1 MKTIFKRWINFIL
14 EYPKWI
20 IGCTAIITI
29 GMIVSASQLKMNFSI
44 EELFAL
50 NDPDVEKYFNFLE
63 EFERE
68 DNLILLMY
76 ECDDPFSYTNLK
88 NNKNL
93 IEKFESIKGVSE
105 VTGLSNLEIFTDG
118 EDELLRSVYPYIPLS
133 TDSLLD
139 AKKRIKSSE
148 FVQETLISR
157 DEKLASIAIEL
168 DPSFNNHDMREKI
181 IKEIDYYQNSVNW
194 TWHQSGIPVLRT
206 RYVQLMVTDTI
217 RFLIPVAIM
226 IIILF
231 TVVFR
236 SWLALL
242 VPMSIIIMVVIWTIG
257 LMVMLN
263 IDFNIMTYIIP
274 TLLFIIG
281 IGDSVHFLVK
291 YFGTLSEVKDK
302 KKALFQTIEKIGTAI
317 FLTSITT
324 SIGFASLIRSNI
336 DIVRQ
341 FGIMTAAGVMFAFIL
356 TVTYL
361 PAMIML
367 FKQTPIT
374 KLKSYT
380 LGFRINIL
388 KGFIKIVRSYPK
400 PIIIFTFFFAIF
412 SMIGA
417 SKINSHNSLMDDLKP
432 GTKLYDDIMIAEERM
447 GAILPLEIIVSI
459 NNDNSNEINDIRDP
473 IFLQHLDKLQKYI
486 SSIDDIGKM
495 ISMVDHIK
503 EFNRAMNDGN
513 NTFYSIPNSRSAITQ
528 TILIYGEKFNAL
540 TNFDYSKARITGRV
554 KDIDSKR
561 ASEIKTDIY
570 DYVENNMPHYM
581 KVEITG
587 TTFLALAT
595 NDYLVS
601 DLTTSFV
608 AAFILITLVMIILF
622 KSVPITLISVI
633 PNTIPMLAMAAIMGY
648 FDIILRP
655 PTAMT
660 FAVAFGIAV
669 DDTIHYL
676 TRYRMELPALKWDYR
691 LANDRTII
699 TTGLAMI
706 TTTGILVTGFLILVF
721 SSFTPTA
728 DFGLLAALT
737 ILIALV
743 CDLTFLPAL
752 LGLVKPKI
760 NKNE

>member
-1 MKTIFKRWINFIL
+1 MKTILQKLISIILDHPRWIIALTAFI
-14 EYPKWI
+14 
-20 IGCTAIITI
+20 TVV
-29 GMIVSASQLKMNFSI
+29 MISFATQLKMNFSI
-44 EELFAL
+44 EELFAI
-50 NDPDVEKYFNFLE
+50 NDPNVDKYFDFLE
-63 EFERE
+63 EFDRE

-76 ECDDPFSYTNLK
+76 ECEDPFSYENLK
-88 NNKNL
+88 LNKSL
-93 IEKFESIKGVSE
+93 IEKFETIKGIDE

-118 EDELLRSVYPYIPLS
+118 EDELLRSVYPYIPQS
-133 TDSLLD
+133 TDSLFD
-139 AKKRIKSSE
+139 AKKRITSSE
-148 FVQETLISR
+148 LVQETLISR
-157 DEKLASIAIEL
+157 DGKLSSIAIEL
-168 DPSFNNHDMREKI
+168 DESFNNHDMREKI
-181 IKEIDYYQNSVNW
+181 IEEIDVYQNSVNW
-194 TWHQSGIPVLRT
+194 TWHQSGLPILRT
-206 RYVQLMVTDTI
+206 RYVQLMVADTI
-217 RFLIPVAIM
+217 RFLIPVAVM
-226 IIILF
+226 IVILF
-231 TVVFR
+231 TMVFR

-257 LMVMLN
+257 LMVTLN

-302 KKALFQTIEKIGTAI
+302 KKALSQTLEKIGTAI

-324 SIGFASLIRSNI
+324 SIGFGSLIRSNI

-341 FGIMTAAGVMFAFIL
+341 FGMMTASGVMFAFIL

-367 FKQTPIT
+367 CKQTPIK
-374 KLKSYT
+374 KLKSYS

-388 KGFIKIVRSYPK
+388 KGFINVVREYPK
-400 PIIIFTFFFAIF
+400 PIIIFTFFFTIF
-412 SMIGA
+412 SVIGA

-432 GTKLYDDIMIAEERM
+432 GINLYDDMMVAEKRM
-447 GAILPLEIIVSI
+447 GAILPLELIVSI
-459 NNDNSNEINDIRDP
+459 KNPSSSEVNDIRDP
-473 IFLQHLDKLQKYI
+473 VFLQHLDMLQQHI
-486 SSIDDIGKM
+486 SSIEDIGKM
-495 ISMVDHIK
+495 VSMIDHIK

-513 NTFYSIPNSRSAITQ
+513 NKYYTIPSSRSAITQ
-528 TILIYGEKFNAL
+528 TILIYGDQFNSL
-540 TNFDYSKARITGRV
+540 INFDYSKARITGRV

-561 ASEIKTDIY
+561 ASEIKRDIY
-570 DYVENNMPHYM
+570 NFVEKKMPDYM

-622 KSVPITLISVI
+622 KSVPITLISII

-676 TRYRMELPALKWDYR
+676 TRYRMELPAHKWHYR
-691 LANDRTII
+691 MANDKTIM

-706 TTTGILVTGFLILVF
+706 TTTGILVMGFLILTF

-737 ILIALV
+737 IFIALI

-760 NKNE
+760 YKDE

>member
-1 MKTIFKRWINFIL
+1 MKTVFQKWINFIL
-14 EYPKWI
+14 DHPKWI
-20 IGCTAIITI
+20 IGCTAFITI
-29 GMIVSASQLKMNFSI
+29 AMIYSASQLKMDFSI
-44 EELFAL
+44 EELFAI
-50 NDPDVEKYFNFLE
+50 NDSDVEKYFDFLE

-76 ECDDPFSYTNLK
+76 ECDDPFSYENL
-88 NNKNL
+88 NLNKTL
-93 IEKFESIKGVSE
+93 IEKFESIKGIDE
-105 VTGLSNLEIFTDG
+105 VTGLSNLEIFTEG

-133 TDSLLD
+133 TDSLLE
-139 AKKRIKSSE
+139 AKKRISSSE
-148 FVQETLISR
+148 FAQETLISK
-157 DEKLASIAIEL
+157 DGKLASIAIEL
-168 DPSFNNHDMREKI
+168 DASFNNHDKREKI
-181 IKEIDYYQNSVNW
+181 IEEIDHYQNLANW
-194 TWHQSGIPVLRT
+194 KWHQSGIPVLRT

-242 VPMSIIIMVVIWTIG
+242 IPMSIIIMVVIWTIG
-257 LMVMLN
+257 LMVILD

-291 YFGTLSEVKDK
+291 YFGTLSDVKDK
-302 KKALFQTIEKIGTAI
+302 KKALSQTIEKIGTAI

-324 SIGFASLIRSNI
+324 SIGFGSLIRSNI

-341 FGIMTAAGVMFAFIL
+341 FGVMTAAGVMFAFIL

-374 KLKSYT
+374 KLKSYS
-380 LGFRINIL
+380 LGIRINIL

-400 PIIIFTFFFAIF
+400 PIIIFTFFFAVI
-412 SMIGA
+412 SIIGA

-432 GTKLYDDIMIAEERM
+432 GTTLYDDIMIAEERM
-447 GAILPLEIIVSI
+447 GAILPLEIIVSLK
-459 NNDNSNEINDIRDP
+459 NDSPNEINDIRDP
-473 IFLQHLDKLQKYI
+473 VFLEHLDKLQKYI
-486 SSIDDIGKM
+486 SSINDIGKM

-513 NTFYSIPNSRSAITQ
+513 NIFYTIPNSRSAITQ
-528 TILIYGEKFNAL
+528 TVLIYSDKFNSL

-570 DYVENNMPHYM
+570 NYVESNIPDYM

-608 AAFILITLVMIILF
+608 AAFILITVVMIILF
-622 KSVPITLISVI
+622 KSVPITLISII

-676 TRYRMELPALKWDYR
+676 TRYRMELPALKWHHR
-691 LANDRTII
+691 LANDRTIM

-737 ILIALV
+737 IFIALV

-752 LGLVKPKI
+752 LSLVKPNI

>member
-1 MKTIFKRWINFIL
+1 MRTILQKWINLIL
-14 EYPKWI
+14 NHPKWVI
-20 IGCTAIITI
+20 VFTVFITVL
-29 GMIVSASQLKMNFSI
+29 MTSFATRLQMNFSI

-50 NDPDVEKYFNFLE
+50 NDPNVEKYFDFLE
-63 EFERE
+63 EFDRE

-76 ECDDPFSYTNLK
+76 ECDDPFSYDNLIR
-88 NNKNL
+88 NKLL
-93 IEKFESIKGVSE
+93 IEKFETIKGIKK

-118 EDELLRSVYPYIPLS
+118 EDELLRSVYPYIPQS
-133 TDSLLD
+133 KDSLLV
-139 AKKRIKSSE
+139 AKQRISLSE

-168 DPSFNNHDMREKI
+168 DESFNNHDMRKKI
-181 IKEIDYYQNSVNW
+181 IEDIDYFQNSVNW

-206 RYVQLMVTDTI
+206 RYVQLMVSDTI

-226 IIILF
+226 IVVLF

-242 VPMSIIIMVVIWTIG
+242 VPMSIIIMIVIWTVG

-281 IGDSVHFLVK
+281 IGDSIHFLVK
-291 YFGTLSEVKDK
+291 YFGTLSEVKNK
-302 KKALFQTIEKIGTAI
+302 KKALSQTLEKIGTAI
-317 FLTSITT
+317 FLTSLTT

-374 KLKSYT
+374 KLKSYS

-388 KGFIKIVRSYPK
+388 KGFIKAVRLYPK
-400 PIIIFTFFFAIF
+400 PIIIFTIFFALF
-412 SMIGA
+412 SVFGA

-432 GTKLYDDIMIAEERM
+432 GTKLYDDIMIAEKRM
-447 GAILPLEIIVSI
+447 GAILPLEIIVGI
-459 NNDNSNEINDIRDP
+459 KNSNLVEIDDVRDP
-473 IFLQHLDKLQKYI
+473 LFLQNLDIFQQYI
-486 SSIDDIGKM
+486 SGIDDIGKM

-503 EFNRAMNDGN
+503 EFNRAMNNGN
-513 NTFYSIPNSRSAITQ
+513 NEYYTIPSSKSAISQ
-528 TILIYGEKFNAL
+528 TILIYGDQFSSL
-540 TNFDYSKARITGRV
+540 INFDYSKARITGRV
-554 KDIDSKR
+554 KDIDSRR
-561 ASEIKTDIY
+561 AAEIKRDIY
-570 DYVENNMPHYM
+570 NFVDNNMPDYIT
-581 KVEITG
+581 VDITG

-601 DLTTSFV
+601 DLTTSFI

-622 KSVPITLISVI
+622 KSVSITLISII

-676 TRYRMELPALKWDYR
+676 TRYRMELPAHKWNYR
-691 LANDRTII
+691 MANDKTIM

-706 TTTGILVTGFLILVF
+706 TTTGILVAGFLILVF
-721 SSFTPTA
+721 SNFTPTA

-737 ILIALV
+737 ILVALI

-760 NKNE
+760 YKNE

>member
-1 MKTIFKRWINFIL
+1 MKTVFQKWINFIL
-14 EYPKWI
+14 DHPKWI
-20 IGCTAIITI
+20 IGCTAFITI
-29 GMIVSASQLKMNFSI
+29 AMIYSASQLKMDFSI
-44 EELFAL
+44 EELFAI
-50 NDPDVEKYFNFLE
+50 NDPDVEKYFDFLE

-76 ECDDPFSYTNLK
+76 ECDDPFSYENL
-88 NNKNL
+88 NLNKTL
-93 IEKFESIKGVSE
+93 IEKFESIKGIDE
-105 VTGLSNLEIFTDG
+105 VTGLSNLEIFTEG

-133 TDSLLD
+133 TDSLLE
-139 AKKRIKSSE
+139 AKKRISSSE
-148 FVQETLISR
+148 FAQETLISK
-157 DEKLASIAIEL
+157 DGKLASIAIEL
-168 DPSFNNHDMREKI
+168 DASFNNHDKREKI
-181 IKEIDYYQNSVNW
+181 IEEIDHYQNSANW
-194 TWHQSGIPVLRT
+194 KWHQSGIPVLRT

-242 VPMSIIIMVVIWTIG
+242 IPMSIIIMVVIWTIG
-257 LMVMLN
+257 LMVILD

-302 KKALFQTIEKIGTAI
+302 KRALSQTIEKIGTAI

-324 SIGFASLIRSNI
+324 SIGFGSLIRSNI

-341 FGIMTAAGVMFAFIL
+341 FGVMTAAGVMFAFIL

-374 KLKSYT
+374 KLKSYS
-380 LGFRINIL
+380 LGLRINIL

-400 PIIIFTFFFAIF
+400 PIIIFTFFFAVI
-412 SMIGA
+412 SIIGA

-432 GTKLYDDIMIAEERM
+432 GTTLYDDIMIAEERM
-447 GAILPLEIIVSI
+447 GAILPLEIIVSLK
-459 NNDNSNEINDIRDP
+459 NDSPNEINDIRDP
-473 IFLQHLDKLQKYI
+473 VFLEHLDKLQKYI
-486 SSIDDIGKM
+486 SSINDIGKM

-513 NTFYSIPNSRSAITQ
+513 NIFYTIPNSRSAITQ
-528 TILIYGEKFNAL
+528 TVLIYGDKFNSL

-554 KDIDSKR
+554 KDIDSRR

-570 DYVENNMPHYM
+570 NYVENNIPDYM

-608 AAFILITLVMIILF
+608 AAFILITVVMIILF
-622 KSVPITLISVI
+622 KSVPITLISII

-676 TRYRMELPALKWDYR
+676 TRYRMELPALKWHHR
-691 LANDRTII
+691 LANDRTIM

-737 ILIALV
+737 IFIALV

-752 LGLVKPKI
+752 LSLVKPNI

>member
-1 MKTIFKRWINFIL
+1 
-14 EYPKWI
+14 
-20 IGCTAIITI
+20 
-29 GMIVSASQLKMNFSI
+29 
-44 EELFAL
+44 
-50 NDPDVEKYFNFLE
+50 
-63 EFERE
+63 
-68 DNLILLMY
+68 
-76 ECDDPFSYTNLK
+76 
-88 NNKNL
+88 
-93 IEKFESIKGVSE
+93 
-105 VTGLSNLEIFTDG
+105 
-118 EDELLRSVYPYIPLS
+118 
-133 TDSLLD
+133 
-139 AKKRIKSSE
+139 
-148 FVQETLISR
+148 
-157 DEKLASIAIEL
+157 
-168 DPSFNNHDMREKI
+168 MREKI

-206 RYVQLMVTDTI
+206 RYVQLMITDTI

-291 YFGTLSEVKDK
+291 YFGTLSELKDK

-570 DYVENNMPHYM
+570 DYVKNNMPDYM

-676 TRYRMELPALKWDYR
+676 TRYRMELSTLKWDYR
-691 LANDRTII
+691 LANDRTIM
-699 TTGLAMI
+699 TTGLALI

>member
-1 MKTIFKRWINFIL
+1 MRTILQKWINLIL
-14 EYPKWI
+14 NHPKWI
-20 IGCTAIITI
+20 IAFTVFVTVM
-29 GMIVSASQLKMNFSI
+29 MISFASQLKMNFSI
-44 EELFAL
+44 EELFAI
-50 NDPDVEKYFNFLE
+50 NDPDVEKYFDFLE
-63 EFERE
+63 EFDRE

-76 ECDDPFSYTNLK
+76 ECNDPFSY
-88 NNKNL
+88 KNL
-93 IEKFESIKGVSE
+93 TLNRSLIEQFETIKGVDK
-105 VTGLSNLEIFTDG
+105 VTGLSNLEIFTNG
-118 EDELLRSVYPYIPLS
+118 EDELLRSVYPYIPQS
-133 TDSLLD
+133 IDSLLE
-139 AKKRIKSSE
+139 AKKRISSSE

-157 DEKLASIAIEL
+157 DGKLASIAIEL
-168 DPSFNNHDMREKI
+168 DESFNNHDMREKI
-181 IKEIDYYQNSVNW
+181 IEGIDFYQNSVNW

-206 RYVQLMVTDTI
+206 RYVQLMVSDTI
-217 RFLIPVAIM
+217 RFLIPVAVM

-257 LMVMLN
+257 LMVILN

-302 KKALFQTIEKIGTAI
+302 KQALSQTLEKIGTAI

-341 FGIMTAAGVMFAFIL
+341 FGMMTATGVMFAFIL

-374 KLKSYT
+374 KLKSYS

-388 KGFIKIVRSYPK
+388 KGFIKVVRYYPK
-400 PIIIFTFFFAIF
+400 PIIIFTFFFAII
-412 SMIGA
+412 SVIGA
-417 SKINSHNSLMDDLKP
+417 FKINSHNSLMDDLKP
-432 GTKLYDDIMIAEERM
+432 GTKLYDDIMLAEKRM

-459 NNDNSNEINDIRDP
+459 NNPNKLEVNDIRDP
-473 IFLQHLDKLQKYI
+473 IFLQNLDMLQQYI

-513 NTFYSIPNSRSAITQ
+513 NKYYTIPSSRPAITQ
-528 TILIYGEKFNAL
+528 TILIYGDKFNSL
-540 TNFDYSKARITGRV
+540 INFDYTKARITGRV

-561 ASEIKTDIY
+561 AAEIKKDIY
-570 DYVENNMPHYM
+570 RFVENKMPDYF
-581 KVEITG
+581 KVDITG

-622 KSVPITLISVI
+622 KSISITLISII

-676 TRYRMELPALKWDYR
+676 TRYRMELPGHKWHYR
-691 LANDRTII
+691 MANDKTIM

-737 ILIALV
+737 IFIALI

-760 NKNE
+760 YKNE

>member
-1 MKTIFKRWINFIL
+1 MKTVFQKWINFIL
-14 EYPKWI
+14 DHPKWI
-20 IGCTAIITI
+20 IGCTAFITI
-29 GMIVSASQLKMNFSI
+29 AMIYSASQLKMDFSI
-44 EELFAL
+44 EELFAI
-50 NDPDVEKYFNFLE
+50 NDSDVEKYFDFLE

-76 ECDDPFSYTNLK
+76 ECDDPFSYENL
-88 NNKNL
+88 NLNKTL
-93 IEKFESIKGVSE
+93 IEKFESIKGIDE
-105 VTGLSNLEIFTDG
+105 VTGLSNLEIFTEG

-133 TDSLLD
+133 TDSLLE
-139 AKKRIKSSE
+139 AKKRISSSE
-148 FVQETLISR
+148 FAQETLISK
-157 DEKLASIAIEL
+157 DGKLASIAIEL
-168 DPSFNNHDMREKI
+168 DASFNNHDKREKI
-181 IKEIDYYQNSVNW
+181 IEQIDHYQNLANW
-194 TWHQSGIPVLRT
+194 KWHQSGIPVLRT

-242 VPMSIIIMVVIWTIG
+242 IPMSIIIMVVIWTIG
-257 LMVMLN
+257 LMVILD

-281 IGDSVHFLVK
+281 IGDSIHFLVK
-291 YFGTLSEVKDK
+291 YFGTLSDVKDK
-302 KKALFQTIEKIGTAI
+302 KKALSQTIEKIGTAI

-324 SIGFASLIRSNI
+324 SIGFGSLIRSNI

-341 FGIMTAAGVMFAFIL
+341 FGVMTAAGVMFAFIL

-374 KLKSYT
+374 KLKSYS
-380 LGFRINIL
+380 LGIRINIL

-400 PIIIFTFFFAIF
+400 PIIIFTFFFAVI
-412 SMIGA
+412 SIIGA

-432 GTKLYDDIMIAEERM
+432 GTTLYDDIMIAEERM
-447 GAILPLEIIVSI
+447 GAILPLEIIVSLK
-459 NNDNSNEINDIRDP
+459 NDSPNEINDIRDP
-473 IFLQHLDKLQKYI
+473 VFLEHLDKLQKYI
-486 SSIDDIGKM
+486 SSINDIGKM

-513 NTFYSIPNSRSAITQ
+513 NIFYTIPNSRSAITQ
-528 TILIYGEKFNAL
+528 TVLIYSDKFNSL

-570 DYVENNMPHYM
+570 NYVENNIPDYM

-608 AAFILITLVMIILF
+608 AAFILITVVMIILF
-622 KSVPITLISVI
+622 KSVPITLISII

-676 TRYRMELPALKWDYR
+676 TRYRMELPALKWHHR
-691 LANDRTII
+691 LANDRTIM

-737 ILIALV
+737 IFIALV

-752 LGLVKPKI
+752 LSLVKPNI

>member
-1 MKTIFKRWINFIL
+1 MKTVFQKWINFIL
-14 EYPKWI
+14 DHPKWI
-20 IGCTAIITI
+20 IGCTAFITI
-29 GMIVSASQLKMNFSI
+29 AMIYSASQLKMDFSI
-44 EELFAL
+44 EELFAI
-50 NDPDVEKYFNFLE
+50 NDPDVEKYFDFLE

-76 ECDDPFSYTNLK
+76 ECDDPFSYENL
-88 NNKNL
+88 NLNKTL
-93 IEKFESIKGVSE
+93 IEKFESIKGIDE
-105 VTGLSNLEIFTDG
+105 VTGLSNLEIFTEG

-133 TDSLLD
+133 TDSLLE
-139 AKKRIKSSE
+139 AKKRISSSE
-148 FVQETLISR
+148 FAQETLISK
-157 DEKLASIAIEL
+157 DGKLASIAIEL
-168 DPSFNNHDMREKI
+168 DASFNNHDKREKI
-181 IKEIDYYQNSVNW
+181 IEEIDHYQNLANW
-194 TWHQSGIPVLRT
+194 KWHQSGIPVLRT

-242 VPMSIIIMVVIWTIG
+242 IPMSIIIMVVIWTIG
-257 LMVMLN
+257 LMVILD

-291 YFGTLSEVKDK
+291 YFGTLSDVKDK
-302 KKALFQTIEKIGTAI
+302 KKALSQTIEKIGTAI

-324 SIGFASLIRSNI
+324 SIGFGSLIRSNI

-341 FGIMTAAGVMFAFIL
+341 FGVMTAAGVMFAFIL

-374 KLKSYT
+374 KLKSYS
-380 LGFRINIL
+380 LGIRINIL

-400 PIIIFTFFFAIF
+400 PIIIFTFFFAVI
-412 SMIGA
+412 SIIGA

-432 GTKLYDDIMIAEERM
+432 GTTLYDDIMIAEERM
-447 GAILPLEIIVSI
+447 GAILPLEIIVSLK
-459 NNDNSNEINDIRDP
+459 NDSPNEINDIRDP
-473 IFLQHLDKLQKYI
+473 VFLEHLDKLQKYI
-486 SSIDDIGKM
+486 SSINDIGKM

-513 NTFYSIPNSRSAITQ
+513 NIFYTIPNSRSAITQ
-528 TILIYGEKFNAL
+528 TVLIYGDKFNSL

-570 DYVENNMPHYM
+570 NYVENNIPDYM

-608 AAFILITLVMIILF
+608 AAFILITVVMIILF
-622 KSVPITLISVI
+622 KSVPITLISII

-676 TRYRMELPALKWDYR
+676 TRYRMELPALKWHHR
-691 LANDRTII
+691 LANDRTIM

-737 ILIALV
+737 IFIALV

-752 LGLVKPKI
+752 LSLVKPNI

>member
-1 MKTIFKRWINFIL
+1 MKTIFQKWINFIL
-14 EYPKWI
+14 DHPKWI
-20 IGCTAIITI
+20 IGCTAFITI
-29 GMIVSASQLKMNFSI
+29 AMIYFASQLKMDFSI
-44 EELFAL
+44 EELFAI
-50 NDPDVEKYFNFLE
+50 NDPDVEKYFDFLE

-76 ECDDPFSYTNLK
+76 ECDDPFSYENLK
-88 NNKNL
+88 LNKIL
-93 IEKFESIKGVSE
+93 IEKFESIKGIDE
-105 VTGLSNLEIFTDG
+105 VTGLSNLEIFTEG

-133 TDSLLD
+133 TDSLLE
-139 AKKRIKSSE
+139 AKKRISLSE
-148 FVQETLISR
+148 FAQETLISK
-157 DEKLASIAIEL
+157 DGKLASIAIEL
-168 DPSFNNHDMREKI
+168 DASFNNHDKREKI
-181 IKEIDYYQNSVNW
+181 IEEIDHYQNSANW
-194 TWHQSGIPVLRT
+194 KWHQSGIPVLRT

-257 LMVMLN
+257 LMVILN

-302 KKALFQTIEKIGTAI
+302 KKALSQTIEKIGTAI

-341 FGIMTAAGVMFAFIL
+341 FGMMTATGVMFAFIL

-374 KLKSYT
+374 KLKSYS

-388 KGFIKIVRSYPK
+388 KGFIKVVRFYPK
-400 PIIIFTFFFAIF
+400 PIIIFTFFFAII
-412 SMIGA
+412 SVIGA
-417 SKINSHNSLMDDLKP
+417 FKINSHNSLMDDLKP
-432 GTKLYDDIMIAEERM
+432 GTKLYDDIMLAEKRM

-459 NNDNSNEINDIRDP
+459 NNPNKLDVNDIRDP
-473 IFLQHLDKLQKYI
+473 IFLQNLDMLQQYI

-495 ISMVDHIK
+495 ISIVDHIK

-513 NTFYSIPNSRSAITQ
+513 NKYYTIPSSRPAITQ
-528 TILIYGEKFNAL
+528 TILIYGDKFNSL
-540 TNFDYSKARITGRV
+540 INFDYTKARITGRV

-561 ASEIKTDIY
+561 AAEIKKDIY
-570 DYVENNMPHYM
+570 RFVENKMPHYF
-581 KVEITG
+581 KVDITG

-601 DLTTSFV
+601 DLTTSFI

-622 KSVPITLISVI
+622 KSISITLISII

-676 TRYRMELPALKWDYR
+676 TRYRMELPGHKWHYR
-691 LANDRTII
+691 MANDKTIM

-737 ILIALV
+737 IFIALI
-743 CDLTFLPAL
+743 CDLTFLPSL

-760 NKNE
+760 YKNE

>member
-1 MKTIFKRWINFIL
+1 MKTVFQKWINFIL
-14 EYPKWI
+14 DHPKWI
-20 IGCTAIITI
+20 IGCTAFITI
-29 GMIVSASQLKMNFSI
+29 AMIYSASQLKMDFSI
-44 EELFAL
+44 EELFAI
-50 NDPDVEKYFNFLE
+50 NDPDVEKYFDFLE

-76 ECDDPFSYTNLK
+76 ECDDPFSYENL
-88 NNKNL
+88 NLNKTL
-93 IEKFESIKGVSE
+93 IEKFESIKGIDE
-105 VTGLSNLEIFTDG
+105 VTGLSNLEIFTEG

-133 TDSLLD
+133 TDSLLE
-139 AKKRIKSSE
+139 AKKRISSSE
-148 FVQETLISR
+148 FAQETLISK
-157 DEKLASIAIEL
+157 DGKLASIAIEL
-168 DPSFNNHDMREKI
+168 DASFNNHDKREKI
-181 IKEIDYYQNSVNW
+181 IEEIDHYQNLANW
-194 TWHQSGIPVLRT
+194 KWHQSGIPVLRT

-242 VPMSIIIMVVIWTIG
+242 IPMSIIIMVVIWTIG
-257 LMVMLN
+257 LMVILD

-281 IGDSVHFLVK
+281 IGDSIHFLVK
-291 YFGTLSEVKDK
+291 YFGTLSDVKDK
-302 KKALFQTIEKIGTAI
+302 KKALSQTIEKIGTAI

-324 SIGFASLIRSNI
+324 SIGFGSLIRSNI

-341 FGIMTAAGVMFAFIL
+341 FGVMTAAGVMFAFIL

-374 KLKSYT
+374 KLKSYS
-380 LGFRINIL
+380 LGIRINIL

-400 PIIIFTFFFAIF
+400 PIIIFTFFFAVI
-412 SMIGA
+412 SIIGA

-432 GTKLYDDIMIAEERM
+432 GTTLYDDIMIAEERM
-447 GAILPLEIIVSI
+447 GAILPLEIIVSLK
-459 NNDNSNEINDIRDP
+459 NDSPNEINDIRDP
-473 IFLQHLDKLQKYI
+473 VFLEHLDKLQKYI
-486 SSIDDIGKM
+486 SSINDIGKM

-513 NTFYSIPNSRSAITQ
+513 NIFYTIPNSRSAITQ
-528 TILIYGEKFNAL
+528 TVLIYSDKFNSL

-570 DYVENNMPHYM
+570 NYVENNIPDYM

-608 AAFILITLVMIILF
+608 AAFILITVVMIILF
-622 KSVPITLISVI
+622 KSVPITLISII

-676 TRYRMELPALKWDYR
+676 TRYRMELPALKWHHR
-691 LANDRTII
+691 LANDRTIM

-737 ILIALV
+737 IFIALV

-752 LGLVKPKI
+752 LSLVKPNI

>member
-1 MKTIFKRWINFIL
+1 MKTVFQKWINFIL
-14 EYPKWI
+14 DHPKWI
-20 IGCTAIITI
+20 IGCTAFITI
-29 GMIVSASQLKMNFSI
+29 AMIYSASQLKMDFSI
-44 EELFAL
+44 EELFAI
-50 NDPDVEKYFNFLE
+50 NDPDVEKYFDFLE

-76 ECDDPFSYTNLK
+76 ECDDPFSYENL
-88 NNKNL
+88 NLNKTL
-93 IEKFESIKGVSE
+93 IEKFESIKGIDE
-105 VTGLSNLEIFTDG
+105 VTGLSNLEIFTEG

-133 TDSLLD
+133 TDSLLE
-139 AKKRIKSSE
+139 AKKRISSSE
-148 FVQETLISR
+148 LAQETLISK
-157 DEKLASIAIEL
+157 DGKLASIAIEL
-168 DPSFNNHDMREKI
+168 DASFNNHDKREKI
-181 IKEIDYYQNSVNW
+181 IEEIDHYQNLANW
-194 TWHQSGIPVLRT
+194 KWHQSGIPVLRT

-242 VPMSIIIMVVIWTIG
+242 IPMSIIIMVVIWTIG
-257 LMVMLN
+257 LMVILD

-291 YFGTLSEVKDK
+291 YFGTLSDVKDK
-302 KKALFQTIEKIGTAI
+302 KKALSQTIEKIGTAI

-324 SIGFASLIRSNI
+324 SIGFGSLIRSNI

-341 FGIMTAAGVMFAFIL
+341 FGVMTAAGVMFAFIL

-374 KLKSYT
+374 KLKSYS
-380 LGFRINIL
+380 LGIRINIL

-400 PIIIFTFFFAIF
+400 PIIIFTFFFAVI
-412 SMIGA
+412 SIIGA

-432 GTKLYDDIMIAEERM
+432 GTTLYDDIMIAEERM
-447 GAILPLEIIVSI
+447 GAILPLEIIVSLK
-459 NNDNSNEINDIRDP
+459 NDSPNEINDIRDP
-473 IFLQHLDKLQKYI
+473 VFLEHLDKLQKYI
-486 SSIDDIGKM
+486 SSINDIGKM

-513 NTFYSIPNSRSAITQ
+513 NIFYTIPNSRSAITQ
-528 TILIYGEKFNAL
+528 TVLIYSDKFNSL

-570 DYVENNMPHYM
+570 NYVENNIPDYM

-608 AAFILITLVMIILF
+608 AAFILITVVMIILF
-622 KSVPITLISVI
+622 KSVPITLISII

-676 TRYRMELPALKWDYR
+676 TRYRMELPALKWHHR
-691 LANDRTII
+691 LANDRTIM

-737 ILIALV
+737 IFIALV

-752 LGLVKPKI
+752 LSLVKPNI

>member
-1 MKTIFKRWINFIL
+1 MRTILQKWINLIL
-14 EYPKWI
+14 NHPKWVI
-20 IGCTAIITI
+20 VFTVFITVL
-29 GMIVSASQLKMNFSI
+29 MTSFATRLKMNFSI

-50 NDPDVEKYFNFLE
+50 NDPNVEKYFDFLE
-63 EFERE
+63 EFDRE

-76 ECDDPFSYTNLK
+76 ECDDPFSYDNLIR
-88 NNKNL
+88 NKLL
-93 IEKFESIKGVSE
+93 IEKFETIKGIKK

-118 EDELLRSVYPYIPLS
+118 EDELLRSVYPYIPQS
-133 TDSLLD
+133 KDSLLV
-139 AKKRIKSSE
+139 AKQRISLSE

-168 DPSFNNHDMREKI
+168 DESFNNHDMRKKI
-181 IKEIDYYQNSVNW
+181 IEDIDYFQNSVNW

-206 RYVQLMVTDTI
+206 RYVQLMVSDTI

-226 IIILF
+226 IVVLF

-242 VPMSIIIMVVIWTIG
+242 VPMSIIIMIVIWTVG

-281 IGDSVHFLVK
+281 IGDSIHFLVK
-291 YFGTLSEVKDK
+291 YFGTLSEVKNK
-302 KKALFQTIEKIGTAI
+302 KKALSQTLEKIGTAI
-317 FLTSITT
+317 FLTSLTT

-374 KLKSYT
+374 KLKSYS

-388 KGFIKIVRSYPK
+388 KGFIKAVRLYPK
-400 PIIIFTFFFAIF
+400 PIIIFTIFFALF
-412 SMIGA
+412 SVFGA

-432 GTKLYDDIMIAEERM
+432 GTKLYDDIMIAEKRM
-447 GAILPLEIIVSI
+447 GAILPLEIIVGI
-459 NNDNSNEINDIRDP
+459 KNSNLVEIDDVRDP
-473 IFLQHLDKLQKYI
+473 LFLQNLDIFQQYI
-486 SSIDDIGKM
+486 SGIDDIGKM

-503 EFNRAMNDGN
+503 EFNRAMNNGN
-513 NTFYSIPNSRSAITQ
+513 NEYYTIPSSKSAISQ
-528 TILIYGEKFNAL
+528 TILIYGDQFSSL
-540 TNFDYSKARITGRV
+540 INFDYSKARITGRV
-554 KDIDSKR
+554 KDIDSRR
-561 ASEIKTDIY
+561 AAEIKRDIY
-570 DYVENNMPHYM
+570 NFVDNNMPDYIT
-581 KVEITG
+581 VDITG

-601 DLTTSFV
+601 DLTTSFI

-622 KSVPITLISVI
+622 KSVSITLISII

-676 TRYRMELPALKWDYR
+676 TRYRMELPAHKWNYR
-691 LANDRTII
+691 MANDKTIM

-706 TTTGILVTGFLILVF
+706 TTTGILVAGFLILVF
-721 SSFTPTA
+721 SNFTPTA

-737 ILIALV
+737 ILVALI

-760 NKNE
+760 YKNE

>member
-1 MKTIFKRWINFIL
+1 
-14 EYPKWI
+14 
-20 IGCTAIITI
+20 
-29 GMIVSASQLKMNFSI
+29 
-44 EELFAL
+44 
-50 NDPDVEKYFNFLE
+50 
-63 EFERE
+63 
-68 DNLILLMY
+68 
-76 ECDDPFSYTNLK
+76 
-88 NNKNL
+88 
-93 IEKFESIKGVSE
+93 
-105 VTGLSNLEIFTDG
+105 
-118 EDELLRSVYPYIPLS
+118 
-133 TDSLLD
+133 
-139 AKKRIKSSE
+139 
-148 FVQETLISR
+148 
-157 DEKLASIAIEL
+157 
-168 DPSFNNHDMREKI
+168 
-181 IKEIDYYQNSVNW
+181 
-194 TWHQSGIPVLRT
+194 
-206 RYVQLMVTDTI
+206 
-217 RFLIPVAIM
+217 
-226 IIILF
+226 
-231 TVVFR
+231 
-236 SWLALL
+236 
-242 VPMSIIIMVVIWTIG
+242 MVVIWTIG
-257 LMVMLN
+257 LMVMLD

-570 DYVENNMPHYM
+570 DYVENNMPDYM

-633 PNTIPMLAMAAIMGY
+633 PNSIPMLAMAAIMGY

-676 TRYRMELPALKWDYR
+676 TRYRMELPTLKWDYR
-691 LANDRTII
+691 LANDRTIM

>member
-1 MKTIFKRWINFIL
+1 MKTVFQKWINFIL
-14 EYPKWI
+14 DHPKWI
-20 IGCTAIITI
+20 IGCTAFITI
-29 GMIVSASQLKMNFSI
+29 AMIYSASQLKMDFSI
-44 EELFAL
+44 EELFAI
-50 NDPDVEKYFNFLE
+50 NDSDVEKYFDFLE

-76 ECDDPFSYTNLK
+76 ECDDPFSYENL
-88 NNKNL
+88 NLNKTL
-93 IEKFESIKGVSE
+93 IEKFESIKGIDE
-105 VTGLSNLEIFTDG
+105 VTGLSNLEIFTEG

-133 TDSLLD
+133 TDSLLE
-139 AKKRIKSSE
+139 AKKRISSSE
-148 FVQETLISR
+148 LAQETLISK
-157 DEKLASIAIEL
+157 DGKLASIAIEL
-168 DPSFNNHDMREKI
+168 DASFNNHDKREKI
-181 IKEIDYYQNSVNW
+181 IEEIDHYQNLANW
-194 TWHQSGIPVLRT
+194 KWHQSGIPVLRT

-242 VPMSIIIMVVIWTIG
+242 IPMSIIIMVVIWTIG
-257 LMVMLN
+257 LMVILD

-291 YFGTLSEVKDK
+291 YFGTLSDVKDK
-302 KKALFQTIEKIGTAI
+302 KKALSQTIEKIGTAI

-324 SIGFASLIRSNI
+324 SIGFGSLIRSNI

-341 FGIMTAAGVMFAFIL
+341 FGVMTAAGVMFAFIL

-374 KLKSYT
+374 KLKSYS
-380 LGFRINIL
+380 LGIRINIL

-400 PIIIFTFFFAIF
+400 PIIIFTFFFAVI
-412 SMIGA
+412 SIIGA

-432 GTKLYDDIMIAEERM
+432 GTTLYDDIMIAEERM
-447 GAILPLEIIVSI
+447 GAILPLEIIVSLK
-459 NNDNSNEINDIRDP
+459 NDSPNEINDIRDP
-473 IFLQHLDKLQKYI
+473 VFLEHLDKLQKYI
-486 SSIDDIGKM
+486 SSINDIGKM

-513 NTFYSIPNSRSAITQ
+513 NIFYTIPNSRSAITQ
-528 TILIYGEKFNAL
+528 TVLIYGDKFNSL

-570 DYVENNMPHYM
+570 NYVENNIPDYM

-608 AAFILITLVMIILF
+608 AAFILITVVMIILF
-622 KSVPITLISVI
+622 KSVPITLISII

-676 TRYRMELPALKWDYR
+676 TRYRMELPALKWHHR
-691 LANDRTII
+691 LANDRTIM

-737 ILIALV
+737 IFIALV

-752 LGLVKPKI
+752 LSLVKPNI

>member
-1 MKTIFKRWINFIL
+1 MKTIFQKWINFIL
-14 EYPKWI
+14 DHPKWI
-20 IGCTAIITI
+20 IGCTAFITI
-29 GMIVSASQLKMNFSI
+29 AMIYSASQLKMDFSI
-44 EELFAL
+44 EELFAI
-50 NDPDVEKYFNFLE
+50 NDPDVEKYFDFLE

-76 ECDDPFSYTNLK
+76 ECDDPFSYENL
-88 NNKNL
+88 NLNKTL
-93 IEKFESIKGVSE
+93 IEKFESIKGIDE
-105 VTGLSNLEIFTDG
+105 VTGLSNLEIFTEG

-133 TDSLLD
+133 TDSLLE
-139 AKKRIKSSE
+139 AKKRISSSE
-148 FVQETLISR
+148 FAQETLISK
-157 DEKLASIAIEL
+157 DGKLASIAIEL
-168 DPSFNNHDMREKI
+168 DASFNNHDKREKI
-181 IKEIDYYQNSVNW
+181 IEEIDHYQNLANW
-194 TWHQSGIPVLRT
+194 KWHQSGIPVLRT

-242 VPMSIIIMVVIWTIG
+242 IPMSIIIMVVIWTIG
-257 LMVMLN
+257 LMVILD

-291 YFGTLSEVKDK
+291 YFGTLSDVKDK
-302 KKALFQTIEKIGTAI
+302 KKALYQTIEKIGTAI

-324 SIGFASLIRSNI
+324 SIGFGSLIRSNI

-341 FGIMTAAGVMFAFIL
+341 FGVMTAAGVMFAFIL

-374 KLKSYT
+374 KLKSYS
-380 LGFRINIL
+380 LGLRINIL

-400 PIIIFTFFFAIF
+400 PIIIFTFFFAVI
-412 SMIGA
+412 SIIGA

-432 GTKLYDDIMIAEERM
+432 GTTLYDDIMIAEERM
-447 GAILPLEIIVSI
+447 GAILPLEIIVSLK
-459 NNDNSNEINDIRDP
+459 NDSLSEINDIRDP
-473 IFLQHLDKLQKYI
+473 VFLEHLDKLQKYI
-486 SSIDDIGKM
+486 SSINDIGKM

-513 NTFYSIPNSRSAITQ
+513 NIFYTIPNSRSAITQ
-528 TILIYGEKFNAL
+528 TVLIYGDKFNSL

-570 DYVENNMPHYM
+570 NYVESNIPDYM

-608 AAFILITLVMIILF
+608 AAFILITVVMIILF
-622 KSVPITLISVI
+622 KSVPITLISII

-676 TRYRMELPALKWDYR
+676 TRYRMELPALKWHHR
-691 LANDRTII
+691 LANDRTIM

-737 ILIALV
+737 IFIALV

-752 LGLVKPKI
+752 LSLVKPNI

>member
-1 MKTIFKRWINFIL
+1 
-14 EYPKWI
+14 
-20 IGCTAIITI
+20 
-29 GMIVSASQLKMNFSI
+29 
-44 EELFAL
+44 
-50 NDPDVEKYFNFLE
+50 
-63 EFERE
+63 
-68 DNLILLMY
+68 
-76 ECDDPFSYTNLK
+76 
-88 NNKNL
+88 
-93 IEKFESIKGVSE
+93 
-105 VTGLSNLEIFTDG
+105 
-118 EDELLRSVYPYIPLS
+118 
-133 TDSLLD
+133 
-139 AKKRIKSSE
+139 
-148 FVQETLISR
+148 
-157 DEKLASIAIEL
+157 
-168 DPSFNNHDMREKI
+168 
-181 IKEIDYYQNSVNW
+181 
-194 TWHQSGIPVLRT
+194 
-206 RYVQLMVTDTI
+206 MVTDTI

-291 YFGTLSEVKDK
+291 YFGTLSELKDK

-447 GAILPLEIIVSI
+447 GAILPLEIIVSL
-459 NNDNSNEINDIRDP
+459 NNDHSIEITDIRDP
-473 IFLQHLDKLQKYI
+473 VFLEHLDKLQKHI
-486 SSIDDIGKM
+486 SSINDIGKM

-503 EFNRAMNDGN
+503 EFNRAMNNGN

-691 LANDRTII
+691 LANDRTIM
-699 TTGLAMI
+699 TTGLALI

>member
-1 MKTIFKRWINFIL
+1 MKTVFQKWINFIL
-14 EYPKWI
+14 DHPKWI
-20 IGCTAIITI
+20 IGCTAFITI
-29 GMIVSASQLKMNFSI
+29 AMIYSASQLKMDFSI
-44 EELFAL
+44 EELFAI
-50 NDPDVEKYFNFLE
+50 NDSDVEKYFDFLE

-76 ECDDPFSYTNLK
+76 ECDDPFSYENL
-88 NNKNL
+88 NLNKTL
-93 IEKFESIKGVSE
+93 IEKFESIKGIDE
-105 VTGLSNLEIFTDG
+105 VTGLSNLEIFTEG

-133 TDSLLD
+133 TDSLLE
-139 AKKRIKSSE
+139 AKKRISSSE
-148 FVQETLISR
+148 LAQETLISK
-157 DEKLASIAIEL
+157 DGKLASIAIEL
-168 DPSFNNHDMREKI
+168 DASFNNHDKREKI
-181 IKEIDYYQNSVNW
+181 IEEIDHYQNLANW
-194 TWHQSGIPVLRT
+194 KWHQSGIPVLRT

-242 VPMSIIIMVVIWTIG
+242 IPMSIIIMVVIWTIG
-257 LMVMLN
+257 LMVILD

-291 YFGTLSEVKDK
+291 YFGTLSDVKDK
-302 KKALFQTIEKIGTAI
+302 KKALSQTIEKIGTAI

-324 SIGFASLIRSNI
+324 SIGFGSLIRSNI

-341 FGIMTAAGVMFAFIL
+341 FGVMTAAGVMFAFIL

-374 KLKSYT
+374 KLKSYS
-380 LGFRINIL
+380 LGIRINIL

-400 PIIIFTFFFAIF
+400 PIIIFTFFFAVI
-412 SMIGA
+412 SIIGA

-432 GTKLYDDIMIAEERM
+432 GTTLYDDIMIAEERM
-447 GAILPLEIIVSI
+447 GAILPLEIIVSLK
-459 NNDNSNEINDIRDP
+459 NDSPNEINDIRDP
-473 IFLQHLDKLQKYI
+473 VFLEHLDKLQKYI
-486 SSIDDIGKM
+486 SSINDIGKM

-513 NTFYSIPNSRSAITQ
+513 NIFYTIPNSRSAITQ
-528 TILIYGEKFNAL
+528 TVLIYSDKFNSL

-570 DYVENNMPHYM
+570 NYVENNIPDYM

-608 AAFILITLVMIILF
+608 AAFILITVVMIILF
-622 KSVPITLISVI
+622 KSVPITLISII

-676 TRYRMELPALKWDYR
+676 TRYRMELPALKWHHR
-691 LANDRTII
+691 LANDRTIM

-737 ILIALV
+737 IFIALV

-752 LGLVKPKI
+752 LSLVKPNI

>member
-1 MKTIFKRWINFIL
+1 MKTVFQKWINFIL
-14 EYPKWI
+14 DHPKWI
-20 IGCTAIITI
+20 IGCTAFITI
-29 GMIVSASQLKMNFSI
+29 AMIYSASQLKMDFSI
-44 EELFAL
+44 EELFAI
-50 NDPDVEKYFNFLE
+50 NDPDVEKYFDFLE

-76 ECDDPFSYTNLK
+76 ECDDPFSYENL
-88 NNKNL
+88 NLNKTL
-93 IEKFESIKGVSE
+93 IEKFESIKGIDE
-105 VTGLSNLEIFTDG
+105 VTGLSNLEIFTEG

-133 TDSLLD
+133 TDSLLE
-139 AKKRIKSSE
+139 AKKRISSSE
-148 FVQETLISR
+148 FAQETLISK
-157 DEKLASIAIEL
+157 DGKLASIAIEL
-168 DPSFNNHDMREKI
+168 DASFNNHDKREKI
-181 IKEIDYYQNSVNW
+181 IEQIDHYQNLANW
-194 TWHQSGIPVLRT
+194 KWHQSGIPVLRT

-242 VPMSIIIMVVIWTIG
+242 IPMSIIIMVVIWTIG
-257 LMVMLN
+257 LMVILD

-291 YFGTLSEVKDK
+291 YFGTLSDVKDK
-302 KKALFQTIEKIGTAI
+302 KKALSQTIEKIGTAI

-324 SIGFASLIRSNI
+324 SIGFGSLIRSNI

-341 FGIMTAAGVMFAFIL
+341 FGVMTAAGVMFAFIL

-374 KLKSYT
+374 KLKSYS
-380 LGFRINIL
+380 LGIRINIL

-400 PIIIFTFFFAIF
+400 PIIIFTFFFAVI
-412 SMIGA
+412 SIIGA

-432 GTKLYDDIMIAEERM
+432 GTTLYDDIMIAEERM
-447 GAILPLEIIVSI
+447 GAILPLEIIVSLK
-459 NNDNSNEINDIRDP
+459 NDSPNEINDIRDP
-473 IFLQHLDKLQKYI
+473 VFLEHLDKLQKYI
-486 SSIDDIGKM
+486 SSINDIGKM

-513 NTFYSIPNSRSAITQ
+513 NIFYTIPNSRSAITQ
-528 TILIYGEKFNAL
+528 TVLIYSDKFNSL

-570 DYVENNMPHYM
+570 NYVESNIPDYM

-608 AAFILITLVMIILF
+608 AAFILITVVMIILF
-622 KSVPITLISVI
+622 KSVPITLISII

-676 TRYRMELPALKWDYR
+676 TRYRMELPALKWHHR
-691 LANDRTII
+691 LANDRTIM

-737 ILIALV
+737 IFIALV

-752 LGLVKPKI
+752 LSLVKPNI

>member
-1 MKTIFKRWINFIL
+1 MKTIFQKWINFIL
-14 EYPKWI
+14 DHPKWI
-20 IGCTAIITI
+20 IGCTVFITTA
-29 GMIVSASQLKMNFSI
+29 MIFFASQLKMNFSI
-44 EELFAL
+44 EELFAI
-50 NDPDVEKYFNFLE
+50 NDPDVEKYFDFLE

-76 ECDDPFSYTNLK
+76 ECDDPFSYENLK
-88 NNKNL
+88 LNKAL
-93 IEKFESIKGVSE
+93 IEKFESITGVDE

-133 TDSLLD
+133 IDSLLE
-139 AKKRIKSSE
+139 AKKRISSSE

-157 DEKLASIAIEL
+157 DGKLSSIAIEL
-168 DPSFNNHDMREKI
+168 DASFNNHDKREKI
-181 IKEIDYYQNSVNW
+181 IEEIDYHQNLANW
-194 TWHQSGIPVLRT
+194 KWHQSGIPVLRT
-206 RYVQLMVTDTI
+206 RYVQLMVADTI

-257 LMVMLN
+257 LMVILN

-302 KKALFQTIEKIGTAI
+302 KKALSQTIEKIGTAI
-317 FLTSITT
+317 FLTSLTT
-324 SIGFASLIRSNI
+324 SIGFGSLVRSNI

-341 FGIMTAAGVMFAFIL
+341 FGVMTAAGVMFAFIL

-374 KLKSYT
+374 KLKSYS
-380 LGFRINIL
+380 LGLRINIL

-400 PIIIFTFFFAIF
+400 PIIIFTFFFAVI
-412 SMIGA
+412 SIIGA

-447 GAILPLEIIVSI
+447 GAILPLEIIVSL
-459 NNDNSNEINDIRDP
+459 NNDHSIEITDIRDP
-473 IFLQHLDKLQKYI
+473 VFLEHLDKLQKHI
-486 SSIDDIGKM
+486 SSINDIGKM

-513 NTFYSIPNSRSAITQ
+513 NIFYTIPNSRSAITQ
-528 TILIYGEKFNAL
+528 TILIYGDKFNSL

-561 ASEIKTDIY
+561 ASEIKTNIFN
-570 DYVENNMPHYM
+570 YVENNMPNYI

-601 DLTTSFV
+601 DLTTSFI

-622 KSVPITLISVI
+622 KSIPITLISVI

-676 TRYRMELPALKWDYR
+676 TRYRMELPALKWHYR
-691 LANDRTII
+691 LANDRTIM

-737 ILIALV
+737 IFIALV

-752 LGLVKPKI
+752 LSLVKPKI

>member
-1 MKTIFKRWINFIL
+1 MRTILQKWINLIL
-14 EYPKWI
+14 NHPKWVI
-20 IGCTAIITI
+20 VFTVFITVL
-29 GMIVSASQLKMNFSI
+29 MTSFATRLQMNFSI

-50 NDPDVEKYFNFLE
+50 NDPNVEKYFDFLE
-63 EFERE
+63 EFDRE

-76 ECDDPFSYTNLK
+76 ECDDPFSYDNLIR
-88 NNKNL
+88 NKLL
-93 IEKFESIKGVSE
+93 IEKFETIKGIKK

-118 EDELLRSVYPYIPLS
+118 EDELLRSVYPYIPQS
-133 TDSLLD
+133 KDSLLV
-139 AKKRIKSSE
+139 AKQRISLSE

-168 DPSFNNHDMREKI
+168 DESFNNHDMREKI
-181 IKEIDYYQNSVNW
+181 IEDIDYFQNSVNW

-206 RYVQLMVTDTI
+206 RYVQLMVSDTI

-226 IIILF
+226 IVVLF

-242 VPMSIIIMVVIWTIG
+242 VPMSIIIMIVIWTVG

-281 IGDSVHFLVK
+281 IGDSIHFLVK
-291 YFGTLSEVKDK
+291 YFGTLSEVKNK
-302 KKALFQTIEKIGTAI
+302 KKALSQTLEKIGTAI
-317 FLTSITT
+317 FLTSLTT

-374 KLKSYT
+374 KLKSYS

-388 KGFIKIVRSYPK
+388 KGFIKAVRLYPK
-400 PIIIFTFFFAIF
+400 PIIIFTIFFALF
-412 SMIGA
+412 SVFGA

-432 GTKLYDDIMIAEERM
+432 GTKLYDDIMIAEKRM
-447 GAILPLEIIVSI
+447 GAILPLEIIVGI
-459 NNDNSNEINDIRDP
+459 KNSNLVEIDDVRDP
-473 IFLQHLDKLQKYI
+473 LFLQNLDIFQQYI
-486 SSIDDIGKM
+486 SGIDDIGKM

-503 EFNRAMNDGN
+503 EFNRAMNNGN
-513 NTFYSIPNSRSAITQ
+513 NEYYTIPSSKSAISQ
-528 TILIYGEKFNAL
+528 TILIYGDQFSSL
-540 TNFDYSKARITGRV
+540 INFDYSKARITGRV
-554 KDIDSKR
+554 KDIDSRR
-561 ASEIKTDIY
+561 AAEIKKDIY
-570 DYVENNMPHYM
+570 NFVDNNMPDYIT
-581 KVEITG
+581 VDITG

-601 DLTTSFV
+601 DLTTSFI
-608 AAFILITLVMIILF
+608 AAFILITIVMIILF
-622 KSVPITLISVI
+622 KSVSITLISII

-676 TRYRMELPALKWDYR
+676 TRYRMELPAHKWNYR
-691 LANDRTII
+691 MANDKTIM

-706 TTTGILVTGFLILVF
+706 TTTGILVAGFLILVF
-721 SSFTPTA
+721 SNFTPTA

-737 ILIALV
+737 ILVALI

-760 NKNE
+760 YKNE

>member
-1 MKTIFKRWINFIL
+1 MRTILQKWINLIL
-14 EYPKWI
+14 NHPKWI
-20 IGCTAIITI
+20 IAFTVFVTVM
-29 GMIVSASQLKMNFSI
+29 MISFASQLKMNFSI
-44 EELFAL
+44 EELFAI
-50 NDPDVEKYFNFLE
+50 NDPDVEKYFDFLE
-63 EFERE
+63 EFDRE

-76 ECDDPFSYTNLK
+76 ECNDPFSY
-88 NNKNL
+88 KNL
-93 IEKFESIKGVSE
+93 TLNRSLIEQFETIKGVDK
-105 VTGLSNLEIFTDG
+105 VTGLSNLEIFTNG
-118 EDELLRSVYPYIPLS
+118 EDELLRSVYPYIPQS
-133 TDSLLD
+133 IDSLLE
-139 AKKRIKSSE
+139 AKKRISSSE

-157 DEKLASIAIEL
+157 DGKLASIAIEL
-168 DPSFNNHDMREKI
+168 DESFNNHDMREKI
-181 IKEIDYYQNSVNW
+181 IEGIDFYQNSVNW

-206 RYVQLMVTDTI
+206 RYVQLMVSDTI
-217 RFLIPVAIM
+217 RFLIPVAVM

-257 LMVMLN
+257 LMVILN

-302 KKALFQTIEKIGTAI
+302 KQALSQTLEKIGTAI

-341 FGIMTAAGVMFAFIL
+341 FGMMTATGVMFAFIL

-374 KLKSYT
+374 KLKSYS

-388 KGFIKIVRSYPK
+388 KGFIKVVRYYPK
-400 PIIIFTFFFAIF
+400 PIIIFTFFFAII
-412 SMIGA
+412 SVIGA
-417 SKINSHNSLMDDLKP
+417 FKINSHNSLMDDLNP
-432 GTKLYDDIMIAEERM
+432 GTTLYDDIMIAEERM
-447 GAILPLEIIVSI
+447 GAILPLEIIVSLK
-459 NNDNSNEINDIRDP
+459 NDSPNEINDIRDP
-473 IFLQHLDKLQKYI
+473 VFLEHLDKLQKYI
-486 SSIDDIGKM
+486 SSINDIGKM

-513 NTFYSIPNSRSAITQ
+513 NIFYTIPNSRSAITQ
-528 TILIYGEKFNAL
+528 TVLIYGDKFNSL

-570 DYVENNMPHYM
+570 NYVENNIPDYM

-608 AAFILITLVMIILF
+608 AAFILITVVMIILF
-622 KSVPITLISVI
+622 KSVPITLISII

-676 TRYRMELPALKWDYR
+676 TRYRMELPALKWHHR
-691 LANDRTII
+691 LANDRTIM

-737 ILIALV
+737 IFIALV

-752 LGLVKPKI
+752 LSLVKPNI

>member
-1 MKTIFKRWINFIL
+1 MRTILQKWINLIL
-14 EYPKWI
+14 NHPKWVI
-20 IGCTAIITI
+20 VFTVFITVL
-29 GMIVSASQLKMNFSI
+29 MTSFATRLQMNFSI

-50 NDPDVEKYFNFLE
+50 NDPNVEKYFDFLE
-63 EFERE
+63 EFDRE

-76 ECDDPFSYTNLK
+76 ECDDPFSYDNLIR
-88 NNKNL
+88 NKLL
-93 IEKFESIKGVSE
+93 IEKFETIKGIKK

-118 EDELLRSVYPYIPLS
+118 EDELLRSVYPYIPQS
-133 TDSLLD
+133 KDSLLV
-139 AKKRIKSSE
+139 AKQRISLSE

-168 DPSFNNHDMREKI
+168 DESFNNHDMRKKI
-181 IKEIDYYQNSVNW
+181 IEDIDYFQNSVNW

-206 RYVQLMVTDTI
+206 RYVQLMVSDTI

-226 IIILF
+226 IVVLF

-242 VPMSIIIMVVIWTIG
+242 VPMSIIIMIVIWTVG

-281 IGDSVHFLVK
+281 IGDSIHFLVK
-291 YFGTLSEVKDK
+291 YFGTLSEVKNK
-302 KKALFQTIEKIGTAI
+302 KKALSQTLEKIGTAI
-317 FLTSITT
+317 FLTSLTT

-374 KLKSYT
+374 KLKSYS

-388 KGFIKIVRSYPK
+388 KGFIKAVRLYPK
-400 PIIIFTFFFAIF
+400 PIIIFTIFFALF
-412 SMIGA
+412 SVFGA

-432 GTKLYDDIMIAEERM
+432 GTKLYDDIMIAEKRM
-447 GAILPLEIIVSI
+447 GAILPLEIIVGI
-459 NNDNSNEINDIRDP
+459 KNSNLVEIDDVRDP
-473 IFLQHLDKLQKYI
+473 LFLQNLDIFQQYI
-486 SSIDDIGKM
+486 SGIDDIGKM

-503 EFNRAMNDGN
+503 EFNRAMNNGN
-513 NTFYSIPNSRSAITQ
+513 NEYYTIPSSKSAISQ
-528 TILIYGEKFNAL
+528 TILIYGDQFSSL
-540 TNFDYSKARITGRV
+540 INFDYSKARITGRV
-554 KDIDSKR
+554 KDIDSRR
-561 ASEIKTDIY
+561 AAEIKKDIY
-570 DYVENNMPHYM
+570 NFVDNNMPDYIT
-581 KVEITG
+581 VDITG

-601 DLTTSFV
+601 DLTTSFI

-622 KSVPITLISVI
+622 KSVSITLISII

-676 TRYRMELPALKWDYR
+676 TRYRMELPAHKWNYR
-691 LANDRTII
+691 MANDKTIM

-706 TTTGILVTGFLILVF
+706 TTTGILVAGFLILVF
-721 SSFTPTA
+721 SNFTPTA

-737 ILIALV
+737 ILVALI

-760 NKNE
+760 YKNE

>member
-1 MKTIFKRWINFIL
+1 MRTIFQKWINLIL
-14 EYPKWI
+14 NHPKWI
-20 IGCTAIITI
+20 IAFTVFVTVM
-29 GMIVSASQLKMNFSI
+29 MISFASQLKMNFSI
-44 EELFAL
+44 EELFAI
-50 NDPDVEKYFNFLE
+50 NDPDVEKYFDFLE
-63 EFERE
+63 EFDRE

-76 ECDDPFSYTNLK
+76 ECDDPFSYKNLK
-88 NNKNL
+88 LNKSL
-93 IEKFESIKGVSE
+93 IEQFETIKGVDK
-105 VTGLSNLEIFTDG
+105 VTGLSNLEIFTNG
-118 EDELLRSVYPYIPLS
+118 EDELLRSVYPYIPQS
-133 TDSLLD
+133 IDSLLE
-139 AKKRIKSSE
+139 AKKRISSSE
-148 FVQETLISR
+148 LVQETLISR
-157 DEKLASIAIEL
+157 DGKLASIAIEL
-168 DPSFNNHDMREKI
+168 DGSFNNHDMREKI
-181 IKEIDYYQNSVNW
+181 IEGIDFYQNSVNW
-194 TWHQSGIPVLRT
+194 TWHQSGIPILRT
-206 RYVQLMVTDTI
+206 RYVQLMVSDTI
-217 RFLIPVAIM
+217 RFLIPVAVM

-257 LMVMLN
+257 LMVILN

-302 KKALFQTIEKIGTAI
+302 KQALSQTLEKIGTAI

-341 FGIMTAAGVMFAFIL
+341 FGMMTATGVMFAFIL

-374 KLKSYT
+374 KLKSYS

-388 KGFIKIVRSYPK
+388 KGFIKVVRFYPK
-400 PIIIFTFFFAIF
+400 PIIIFTFFFAII
-412 SMIGA
+412 SVIGA
-417 SKINSHNSLMDDLKP
+417 FKINSHNSLMDDLKP
-432 GTKLYDDIMIAEERM
+432 GTKLYDDIMLAEKRM

-459 NNDNSNEINDIRDP
+459 NNPNKLDVNDIRDP
-473 IFLQHLDKLQKYI
+473 IFLQNLDMLQQYI

-495 ISMVDHIK
+495 ISIVDHIK

-513 NTFYSIPNSRSAITQ
+513 NKYYTIPSSRPAITQ
-528 TILIYGEKFNAL
+528 TILIYGDKFNSL
-540 TNFDYSKARITGRV
+540 INFDYTKARITGRV

-561 ASEIKTDIY
+561 AAEIKKDIY
-570 DYVENNMPHYM
+570 RFVENKMPHYF
-581 KVEITG
+581 KVDITG

-601 DLTTSFV
+601 DLTTSFI

-622 KSVPITLISVI
+622 KSISITLISII

-676 TRYRMELPALKWDYR
+676 TRYRMELPGHKWHYR
-691 LANDRTII
+691 MANDKTIM

-737 ILIALV
+737 IFIALI
-743 CDLTFLPAL
+743 CDLTFLPSL

-760 NKNE
+760 YKNE

>member
-1 MKTIFKRWINFIL
+1 MKTVFQKWINFIL
-14 EYPKWI
+14 DHPKWI
-20 IGCTAIITI
+20 IGCTAFITI
-29 GMIVSASQLKMNFSI
+29 AMIYSASQLKMDFSI
-44 EELFAL
+44 EELFAI
-50 NDPDVEKYFNFLE
+50 NDPDVEKYFDFLE

-76 ECDDPFSYTNLK
+76 ECDDPFSYENL
-88 NNKNL
+88 NLNKTL
-93 IEKFESIKGVSE
+93 IEKFESIKGIDE
-105 VTGLSNLEIFTDG
+105 VTGLSNLEIFTEG

-133 TDSLLD
+133 IDSLLE
-139 AKKRIKSSE
+139 AKKRISSSE
-148 FVQETLISR
+148 FAQETLISK
-157 DEKLASIAIEL
+157 DGKLASIAIEL
-168 DPSFNNHDMREKI
+168 DASFNNHDKREKI
-181 IKEIDYYQNSVNW
+181 IEEIDHYQNLANW
-194 TWHQSGIPVLRT
+194 KWHQSGIPVLRT

-242 VPMSIIIMVVIWTIG
+242 IPMSIIIMVVIWTIG
-257 LMVMLN
+257 LMVILD

-291 YFGTLSEVKDK
+291 YFGTLSDVKDK
-302 KKALFQTIEKIGTAI
+302 KKALSQTIEKIGTAI

-324 SIGFASLIRSNI
+324 SIGFGSLIRSNI

-341 FGIMTAAGVMFAFIL
+341 FGVMTAAGVMFAFIL

-374 KLKSYT
+374 KLKSYS
-380 LGFRINIL
+380 LGIRINIL

-400 PIIIFTFFFAIF
+400 PIIIFTFFFAVI
-412 SMIGA
+412 SIIGA

-432 GTKLYDDIMIAEERM
+432 GTTLYDDIMIAEERM
-447 GAILPLEIIVSI
+447 GAILPLEIIVSLK
-459 NNDNSNEINDIRDP
+459 NDSPNEINDIRDP
-473 IFLQHLDKLQKYI
+473 VFLEHLDKLQKYI
-486 SSIDDIGKM
+486 SSINDIGKM

-513 NTFYSIPNSRSAITQ
+513 NIFYTIPNSRSAITQ
-528 TILIYGEKFNAL
+528 TVLIYSDKFNSL

-570 DYVENNMPHYM
+570 NYVENNIPDYM

-608 AAFILITLVMIILF
+608 AAFILITVVMIILF
-622 KSVPITLISVI
+622 KSVPITLISII

-676 TRYRMELPALKWDYR
+676 TRYRMELPALKWHHR
-691 LANDRTII
+691 LANDRTIM

-737 ILIALV
+737 IFIALV

-752 LGLVKPKI
+752 LSLVKPNI

>member
-1 MKTIFKRWINFIL
+1 MKTVFQKWINFIL
-14 EYPKWI
+14 DHPKWI
-20 IGCTAIITI
+20 IGCTAFITI
-29 GMIVSASQLKMNFSI
+29 AMIYSASQLKMDFSI
-44 EELFAL
+44 EELFAI
-50 NDPDVEKYFNFLE
+50 NDPDVEKYFDFLE

-76 ECDDPFSYTNLK
+76 ECDDPFSYENL
-88 NNKNL
+88 NLNKTL
-93 IEKFESIKGVSE
+93 IEKFESIKGIDE
-105 VTGLSNLEIFTDG
+105 VTGLSNLEIFTEG

-133 TDSLLD
+133 TDSLLE
-139 AKKRIKSSE
+139 AKKRISSSE
-148 FVQETLISR
+148 FAQETLISK
-157 DEKLASIAIEL
+157 DGKLASIAIEL
-168 DPSFNNHDMREKI
+168 DASFNNHDKREKI
-181 IKEIDYYQNSVNW
+181 IEEIDHYQNLANW
-194 TWHQSGIPVLRT
+194 KWHQSGIPVLRT

-242 VPMSIIIMVVIWTIG
+242 IPMSIIIMVVIWTIG
-257 LMVMLN
+257 LMVILD

-291 YFGTLSEVKDK
+291 YFGTLSDVKDK
-302 KKALFQTIEKIGTAI
+302 KKALSQTIEKIGTAI

-324 SIGFASLIRSNI
+324 SIGFGSLIRSNI

-341 FGIMTAAGVMFAFIL
+341 FGVMTAAGVMFAFIL

-374 KLKSYT
+374 KLKSYS
-380 LGFRINIL
+380 LGIRINIL

-400 PIIIFTFFFAIF
+400 PIIIFTFFFAVI
-412 SMIGA
+412 SIIGA

-432 GTKLYDDIMIAEERM
+432 GTTLYDDIMIAEERM
-447 GAILPLEIIVSI
+447 GAILPLEIIVSLK
-459 NNDNSNEINDIRDP
+459 NDSPNEINDIRDP
-473 IFLQHLDKLQKYI
+473 VFLEHLDKLQKYI
-486 SSIDDIGKM
+486 SSINDIGKM

-513 NTFYSIPNSRSAITQ
+513 NIFYTIPNSRSAITQ
-528 TILIYGEKFNAL
+528 TVLIYSDKFNSL

-570 DYVENNMPHYM
+570 NYVENNIPDYM

-608 AAFILITLVMIILF
+608 AAFILITVVMIILF
-622 KSVPITLISVI
+622 KSVPITLISII

-676 TRYRMELPALKWDYR
+676 TRYRMELPALKWHHR
-691 LANDRTII
+691 LANDRTIM

-737 ILIALV
+737 IFIALV

-752 LGLVKPKI
+752 LSLVKPNI

>member
-1 MKTIFKRWINFIL
+1 MKTVFQKWINFIL
-14 EYPKWI
+14 DHPKWI
-20 IGCTAIITI
+20 IGCTAFITI
-29 GMIVSASQLKMNFSI
+29 AMIYSASQLKMDFSI
-44 EELFAL
+44 EELFAI
-50 NDPDVEKYFNFLE
+50 NDSDVEKYFDFLE

-76 ECDDPFSYTNLK
+76 ECDDPFSYENL
-88 NNKNL
+88 NLNKTL
-93 IEKFESIKGVSE
+93 IEKFESIKGIDE
-105 VTGLSNLEIFTDG
+105 VTGLSNLEIFTEG

-133 TDSLLD
+133 TDSLLE
-139 AKKRIKSSE
+139 AKKRISSSE
-148 FVQETLISR
+148 FAQETLISK
-157 DEKLASIAIEL
+157 DGKLASIAIEL
-168 DPSFNNHDMREKI
+168 DASFNNHDKREKI
-181 IKEIDYYQNSVNW
+181 IEQIDHYQNLANW
-194 TWHQSGIPVLRT
+194 KWHQSGIPVLRT

-242 VPMSIIIMVVIWTIG
+242 IPMSIIIMVVIWTIG
-257 LMVMLN
+257 LMVILD

-291 YFGTLSEVKDK
+291 YFGTLSDVKDK
-302 KKALFQTIEKIGTAI
+302 KKALSQTIEKIGTAI

-324 SIGFASLIRSNI
+324 SIGFGSLIRSNI

-341 FGIMTAAGVMFAFIL
+341 FGVMTAAGVMFAFIL

-374 KLKSYT
+374 KLKSYS
-380 LGFRINIL
+380 LGIRINIL

-400 PIIIFTFFFAIF
+400 PIIIFTFFFAVI
-412 SMIGA
+412 SIIGA

-432 GTKLYDDIMIAEERM
+432 GTTLYDDIMIAEERM
-447 GAILPLEIIVSI
+447 GAILPLEIIVSLK
-459 NNDNSNEINDIRDP
+459 NDSPNEINDIRDP
-473 IFLQHLDKLQKYI
+473 VFLEHLDKLQKYI
-486 SSIDDIGKM
+486 SSINDIGKM

-513 NTFYSIPNSRSAITQ
+513 NIFYTIPNSRSAITQ
-528 TILIYGEKFNAL
+528 TVLIYSDKFNSL

-570 DYVENNMPHYM
+570 NYVESNIPDYM

-608 AAFILITLVMIILF
+608 AAFILITVVMIILF
-622 KSVPITLISVI
+622 KSVPITLISII

-676 TRYRMELPALKWDYR
+676 TRYRMELPALKWHHR
-691 LANDRTII
+691 LANDRTIM

-737 ILIALV
+737 IFIALV

-752 LGLVKPKI
+752 LSLVKPNI

>member
-1 MKTIFKRWINFIL
+1 
-14 EYPKWI
+14 
-20 IGCTAIITI
+20 
-29 GMIVSASQLKMNFSI
+29 
-44 EELFAL
+44 
-50 NDPDVEKYFNFLE
+50 
-63 EFERE
+63 
-68 DNLILLMY
+68 
-76 ECDDPFSYTNLK
+76 
-88 NNKNL
+88 
-93 IEKFESIKGVSE
+93 
-105 VTGLSNLEIFTDG
+105 
-118 EDELLRSVYPYIPLS
+118 
-133 TDSLLD
+133 
-139 AKKRIKSSE
+139 
-148 FVQETLISR
+148 
-157 DEKLASIAIEL
+157 
-168 DPSFNNHDMREKI
+168 
-181 IKEIDYYQNSVNW
+181 
-194 TWHQSGIPVLRT
+194 
-206 RYVQLMVTDTI
+206 
-217 RFLIPVAIM
+217 
-226 IIILF
+226 
-231 TVVFR
+231 
-236 SWLALL
+236 
-242 VPMSIIIMVVIWTIG
+242 MSIIIMVVIWTIG
-257 LMVMLN
+257 LMVILN

-302 KKALFQTIEKIGTAI
+302 KQALSQTLEKIGTAI

-341 FGIMTAAGVMFAFIL
+341 FGMMTATGVMFAFIL

-374 KLKSYT
+374 KLKSYS

-388 KGFIKIVRSYPK
+388 KGFIKVVRYYPK
-400 PIIIFTFFFAIF
+400 PIIIFTFFFAII
-412 SMIGA
+412 SVIGA
-417 SKINSHNSLMDDLKP
+417 FKINSHNSLMDDLKP
-432 GTKLYDDIMIAEERM
+432 GTKLYDDIMLAEKRM

-459 NNDNSNEINDIRDP
+459 NNPNKLEVNDIRDP
-473 IFLQHLDKLQKYI
+473 IFLQNLDMLQQYI

-513 NTFYSIPNSRSAITQ
+513 NKYYTIPSSRPAITQ
-528 TILIYGEKFNAL
+528 TILIYGDKFNSL
-540 TNFDYSKARITGRV
+540 INFDYTKARITGRV

-561 ASEIKTDIY
+561 AAEIKKDIY
-570 DYVENNMPHYM
+570 RFVENKMPDYF
-581 KVEITG
+581 KVDITG

-622 KSVPITLISVI
+622 KSISITLISII

-676 TRYRMELPALKWDYR
+676 TRYRMELPGHKWHYR
-691 LANDRTII
+691 MANDKTIM

-737 ILIALV
+737 IFIALI

-760 NKNE
+760 YKNE